1 MEVVGVIQEKLCE
14 VPTSFTKAWAQEG
27 EQLASVVVTPL
38 VCCYQSADQKFTL
51 APVHADASEYMEAAT
66 KENPMVDT
74 TITRFVPG
82 SSGLR
87 CGP

>member
-1 MEVVGVIQEKLCE
+1 
-14 VPTSFTKAWAQEG
+14 
-27 EQLASVVVTPL
+27 L

-74 TITRFVPG
+74 TITRFFPS